1 MLQATLAN
9 FNGKGTLG
17 WNITVNTVF
26 TGSPEDQAQGKD
38 QNPRR
43 PTGSTEAPP
52 PQDLLGY
59 EPLLLTQWC
68 QGACKGNTIECCCL
82 WSSNNS
88 ISLLFY
94 AREFGHINFIY
105 YTPL

>member
-1 MLQATLAN
+1 MLQVTLAN
-9 FNGKGTLG
+9 FKWKRNFGVEYQSKHTHRKLRERTGPEAETPA
-17 WNITVNTVF
+17 
-26 TGSPEDQAQGKD
+26 GSPED
-38 QNPRR
+38 
-43 PTGSTEAPP
+43 SP
-52 PQDLLGY
+52 PQDQAGY
-59 EPLLLTQWC
+59 EPPPLTQWC
-68 QGACKGNTIECCCL
+68 QGAYQRNTIECCCL